1 MYFCIKCNNSNIN
14 VNMDILWIT
23 LTITFYVIL
32 FLNETY
38 K

>member
-1 MYFCIKCNNSNIN
+1 MYFLYKSYNSKAN

-32 FLNETY
+32 FLNKTY